1 MPVPATTAP
10 ATYGRTH
17 VERRLTLTDIARM
30 QAAGERIAMLTCYDA
45 GFARVCDAAGVDVL
59 LIGDSLGMV
68 VQGRDSTLAVTL
80 QDIAY
85 HTACV
90 VRGSARGF
98 VIADM
103 PFGSYQ
109 EDPQQAFRNA
119 AALMA
124 AGAQM
129 VKVEGGMAMVDTV
142 RFLVER
148 GIPVCAHL
156 GLTPQSVHQLGGFRV
171 QGRGAAGDRLLAEAQ
186 ALDAAGAQMIVLEA
200 IPASLAERVT
210 AAIRMPTIGIGASA
224 KCSGQV
230 LVLHDMLNVPAG
242 KKAKFVRNFMDGAS
256 GVEDAIRRYV
266 TAVKDGSFPAAEHC
280 YPD

>member
-1 MPVPATTAP
+1 MVDPANRDTAMDQ
-10 ATYGRTH
+10 
-17 VERRLTLTDIARM
+17 RLTLTDVARM
-30 QAAGERIAMLTCYDA
+30 QAAGERLVMLTCYEA
-45 GFARVCDAAGVDVL
+45 AYARVCDAAGVDIL

-68 VQGRDSTLAVTL
+68 VQGRDATLAVTL

-90 VRGSARGF
+90 VRGSTRGF

-109 EDPQQAFRNA
+109 EGPEQAFRNA

-129 VKVEGGMAMVDTV
+129 VKIEGGAPMVETV

-148 GIPVCAHL
+148 GVPVCAHV

-171 QGRGAAGDRLLAEAQ
+171 QGRGAAGDRLLEDCL
-186 ALDAAGAQMIVLEA
+186 ALESAGAAMVVLEA
-200 IPASLAERVT
+200 IPASLAERAT
-210 AAIRMPTIGIGASA
+210 AALKMPTIGIGASA

-230 LVLHDMLNVPAG
+230 LVLHDMLDVPAG
-242 KKAKFVRNFMDGAS
+242 KKAKFVRNFMAGAT
-256 GVEDAIRRYV
+256 GIEDAIRRYV
-266 TAVKDGSFPAAEHC
+266 AAVKDGSFPGPEHC
-280 YPD
+280 YAD